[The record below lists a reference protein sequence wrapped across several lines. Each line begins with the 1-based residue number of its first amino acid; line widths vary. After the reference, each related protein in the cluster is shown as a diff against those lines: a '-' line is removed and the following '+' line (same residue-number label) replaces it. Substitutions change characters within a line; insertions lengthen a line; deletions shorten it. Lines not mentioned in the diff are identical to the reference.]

1 MDDQSRIVLGE
12 AAVSAALEPQR
23 RRFFSRRRK
32 QRPPPLPYCENCGA
46 PMSGPYC
53 AKCGQHAVDYRRSFA
68 RVFADVLDSFL
79 NWDSKFTMSLWL
91 LMSRPWKLT
100 IDFLSGKRVRHMHP
114 LRLYLLISI
123 VFFFAVN
130 YGAKSIHTDPS
141 KFSDKDRA
149 DVAAELDKED
159 IPPELK
165 ARIRGAIDAK
175 SSTQPEG
182 QRSSPSP
189 AATTTP
195 QPSAI
200 ASPTQPSASPSSSGD
215 YGPMVQFE
223 KPPSTAFEK
232 WVEQKAKDK
241 MGEHGSKM
249 ALFIATLFRNLPYMM
264 FCCIPLFALVLKVLY
279 LRKRVFYIDHLIY
292 ALHIHS
298 FAYLAIILIVLITIG
313 LNRVIPG
320 TLAGWIIAALWVSFA
335 TQIFLSI
342 RRVYRQGW
350 FFTIFKFFLGGFV
363 YLMVLA
369 VALAATFFITLT
381 DPQDWWNWL
390 RNLFASSNALS
401 ILCTAVPDPWA
412 FSGRPPPLPPTI
424 GAIS

>member
-12 AAVSAALEPQR
+12 AAVSAALEPPR

-32 QRPPPLPYCENCGA
+32 ERPPPLPYCENCGA
-46 PMSGPYC
+46 PMSGPFC
-53 AKCGQHAVDYRRSFA
+53 AKCGQHAVDYRRSFG

-123 VFFFAVN
+123 AFFFAVN
-130 YGAKSIHTDPS
+130 YWAKSIHADPS

-165 ARIRGAIDAK
+165 ARIRSAIDAK

-215 YGPMVQFE
+215 YGPMVQFD

-232 WVEQKAKDK
+232 WLEQKAKDK

-264 FCCIPLFALVLKVLY
+264 LCCIPLFALVLKVLY

-313 LNRVIPG
+313 LNRTIPG
-320 TLAGWIIAALWVSFA
+320 TFANWMIAVLWIAFA
-335 TQIFLSI
+335 TQ
-342 RRVYRQGW
+342 
-350 FFTIFKFFLGGFV
+350 IFKFFLGGFV

-369 VALAATFFITLT
+369 VALATTFFITI
-381 DPQDWWNWL
+381 
-390 RNLFASSNALS
+390 AL
-401 ILCTAVPDPWA
+401 P
-412 FSGRPPPLPPTI
+412 
-424 GAIS
+424 

>member
-1 MDDQSRIVLGE
+1 MDDQSEIVGAE
-12 AAVSAALEPQR
+12 AAVTAALEPPR

-32 QRPPPLPYCENCGA
+32 VRPPPLPYCENCGA
-46 PMSGPYC
+46 NMSGPFC
-53 AKCGQHAVDYRRSFA
+53 AQCGQHAVDYRRSFG

-79 NWDSKFTMSLWL
+79 NWDSKFTISLWL

-130 YGAKSIHTDPS
+130 YWAKSIHADPS
-141 KFSDKDRA
+141 KLSAEDRA
-149 DVAAELDKED
+149 EVAAELDKED

-165 ARIRGAIDAK
+165 ARIRGAIDAR
-175 SSTQPEG
+175 SPTQPEG
-182 QRSSPSP
+182 QSSSPSP
-189 AATTTP
+189 ATTITP
-195 QPSAI
+195 
-200 ASPTQPSASPSSSGD
+200 QPSASPSPLASPSPSGNFR
-215 YGPMVQFE
+215 PMVQFD
-223 KPPSTAFEK
+223 KPPSTKFER
-232 WVEQKAKDK
+232 WLEQRAKEK

-249 ALFIATLFRNLPYMM
+249 ALFIATLFQNLPYMM
-264 FCCIPLFALVLKVLY
+264 LCCIPLFALVLKVLY
-279 LRKRVFYIDHLIY
+279 LRKRIFYIDHLIY

-298 FAYLAIILIVLITIG
+298 FAYLAIISIVLTTIG
-313 LNRVIPG
+313 LNRWIPG
-320 TLAGWIIAALWVSFA
+320 TLAGWIIAALWLSFA

-369 VALAATFFITLT
+369 VALATTFFITI
-381 DPQDWWNWL
+381 
-390 RNLFASSNALS
+390 AL
-401 ILCTAVPDPWA
+401 P
-412 FSGRPPPLPPTI
+412 
-424 GAIS
+424 

>member
-1 MDDQSRIVLGE
+1 M
-12 AAVSAALEPQR
+12 A
-23 RRFFSRRRK
+23 
-32 QRPPPLPYCENCGA
+32 
-46 PMSGPYC
+46 GPFC
-53 AKCGQHAVDYRRSFA
+53 AKCGQHAVDYRRSFG

-130 YGAKSIHTDPS
+130 YWAKSIRTDPS
-141 KFSDKDRA
+141 KLSPEDRA
-149 DVAAELDKED
+149 EVAAELDKED

-175 SSTQPEG
+175 NPTQPEG
-182 QRSSPSP
+182 QSSSPSP
-189 AATTTP
+189 PTTITP
-195 QPSAI
+195 QPSG
-200 ASPTQPSASPSSSGD
+200 SASPSPIASPSPSGD
-215 YGPMVQFE
+215 FGPLVQLD
-223 KPPSTAFEK
+223 KPPSTGFER
-232 WVEQKAKDK
+232 WLEQRAKEK

-249 ALFIATLFRNLPYMM
+249 ALFIATLFQNLPYMM
-264 FCCIPLFALVLKVLY
+264 LCCIPLFALVLKVLY
-279 LRKRVFYIDHLIY
+279 LRKRIFYIDHLIY

-298 FAYLAIILIVLITIG
+298 FAYLAIISIVLITIG

-320 TLAGWIIAALWVSFA
+320 TLAGWIIAALWVTFA

-350 FFTIFKFFLGGFV
+350 FFTILKFFLGGFV

-369 VALAATFFITLT
+369 VALATTFFIT
-381 DPQDWWNWL
+381 
-390 RNLFASSNALS
+390 
-401 ILCTAVPDPWA
+401 IL
-412 FSGRPPPLPPTI
+412 LP
-424 GAIS
+424 

>member
-1 MDDQSRIVLGE
+1 MDEPSRIVAAE
-12 AAVSAALEPQR
+12 AAVTAAFEPPR

-32 QRPPPLPYCENCGA
+32 VRPPPLPYCENCGA
-46 PMSGPYC
+46 NMSGPFC
-53 AKCGQHAVDYRRSFA
+53 AQCGQHAVDYRRSFG

-79 NWDSKFTMSLWL
+79 NWDSKFTMSIWL

-130 YGAKSIHTDPS
+130 YWAKSIHADPS
-141 KFSDKDRA
+141 KLSDKDRA
-149 DVAAELDKED
+149 EVAAELDKED

-175 SSTQPEG
+175 SSTQPES

-200 ASPTQPSASPSSSGD
+200 ASPAQPSGSPSSSGD
-215 YGPMVQFE
+215 YGPMIQFD
-223 KPPSTAFEK
+223 KPPSEPFER
-232 WVEQKAKDK
+232 WLEQRAKEK

-249 ALFIATLFRNLPYMM
+249 GLFIATLFQNLPYMM
-264 FCCIPLFALVLKVLY
+264 LCCIPLFALVLKVLY
-279 LRKRVFYIDHLIY
+279 LRKRMFYIDHLIY

-298 FAYLAIILIVLITIG
+298 FAYLAIISIVLITIG
-313 LNRVIPG
+313 LNREIPG
-320 TLAGWIIAALWVSFA
+320 TLSGWIIATLWVAFA

-369 VALAATFFITLT
+369 VALATTFFITI
-381 DPQDWWNWL
+381 
-390 RNLFASSNALS
+390 AL
-401 ILCTAVPDPWA
+401 P
-412 FSGRPPPLPPTI
+412 
-424 GAIS
+424 